1 MKKSAKIFSAAETLF
16 GFIGVVMILVETYAV
31 LARNVLIVSTPWVDE
46 LLKLLFV
53 WIVFVGS
60 ALAFQTDDLISLTL
74 LEDNAKE
81 KGKMVKY
88 TIFKIIQYVVALG
101 VSALIVTQM
110 YTIITTQMSTGEAS
124 TVIKYPLWVLNSGI
138 MVGMVLIVIM
148 AVVKLV
154 ECIKFFAKGEQAKTA
169 D

>member
-16 GFIGVVMILVETYAV
+16 GFIGIVMILVETYAV

-60 ALAFQTDDLISLTL
+60 ALAFQNDELISLTL

-81 KGKMVKY
+81 KNKMVKY
-88 TIFKIIQYVVALG
+88 TVFKMIQYVVALF

-124 TVIKYPLWVLNSGI
+124 TVIKYPLWVMNSGI
-138 MVGMVLIVIM
+138 LVGMALIVIM
-148 AVVKLV
+148 AVIKLV
-154 ECIKFFAKGEQAKTA
+154 QCIKFLSNGNKSEAAN
-169 D
+169 

>member
-60 ALAFQTDDLISLTL
+60 ALAFQTDELISLTL

-81 KGKMVKY
+81 KKKMVKY
-88 TIFKIIQYVVALG
+88 TVFKMIQYAVALF
-101 VSALIVTQM
+101 VSALLVSQM

-124 TVIKYPLWVLNSGI
+124 TVMKYPLWVLNSGI
-138 MVGMVLIVIM
+138 LVGMALIVIM
-148 AVVKLV
+148 SVIKLV
-154 ECIKFFAKGEQAKTA
+154 QCIKFLANGNKSETA

>member
-1 MKKSAKIFSAAETLF
+1 MKTSAKIFSAAESLF
-16 GFIGVVMILVETYAV
+16 GFIGVVMILVESYAV

-60 ALAFQTDDLISLTL
+60 ALAFQTDELISLTL

-88 TIFKIIQYVVALG
+88 TVLKIIQYVIALV
-101 VSALIVTQM
+101 VSGLIVTQM
-110 YTIITTQMSTGEAS
+110 YTIITTQMSTGEAT
-124 TVIKYPLWVLNSGI
+124 TVMKYPLWVLNSGI
-138 MVGMVLIVIM
+138 LIGMVLIFIM
-148 AVVKLV
+148 AAIKLV
-154 ECIKFFAKGEQAKTA
+154 ECIKFFANGNKSETA